1 MANMNLHTGSGSLG
15 LDEDKWRLY
24 VCDVFEIR
32 GMKIEFKFI
41 PIVFFLS
48 SYSAV
53 FSVYYKLYKKNVRA
67 SEMKKELSK
76 RDVA

>member
-1 MANMNLHTGSGSLG
+1 MNLPTGTGSLG
-15 LDEDKWRLY
+15 LDGYKWRLY

-48 SYSAV
+48 CYSAV
-53 FSVYYKLYKKNVRA
+53 FSIYYKLYKKNGRA
-67 SEMKKELSK
+67 SEIEKELGK